1 MGLNR
6 FDYSKSVTEKRLKN
20 FELYFSSISIAVMN
34 PKYLFIKTPHNF
46 TKKKNTNTCSNALLQ
61 RIETNLLLTTI
72 QGGITMDIREG
83 LIPTA
88 LGTAVTAAG
97 YALKQTRGTNKMIAN
112 TVFGFGLAHVV
123 LGVIDLVEHRR

>member
-1 MGLNR
+1 MLINN
-6 FDYSKSVTEKRLKN
+6 FFNLYSCYGFK
-20 FELYFSSISIAVMN
+20 I
-34 PKYLFIKTPHNF
+34 LFIRISHNF
-46 TKKKNTNTCSNALLQ
+46 IKKKNTNICFNTLL
-61 RIETNLLLTTI
+61 RVIKTNLLTTK
-72 QGGITMDIREG
+72 QGGITVDIREG